1 MGLPEGLQVYAE
13 NIFRR
18 FPEEFIALGCPRL
31 EEDFSLQS
39 STRRIT
45 DMGSSKSLEIVLRKG
60 PMSPSRPDE
69 PKPVISSAQGSAAL
83 ANQVT
88 ALHARLAQLERREE
102 PQDHGAR
109 GPPAAQYHQDHLSR
123 HSPSAGDRG
132 GERTPSTLAARR
144 GRDVQID
151 VPNKPAAN
159 HQPAVR
165 EATAAQPSAAQTSP
179 EKREEAKAGKAPARA
194 DLNGRDQ
201 ADTDKRGTA
210 ELSRPESI
218 RATRVMPTTD
228 EPESPR
234 SPGWFSAWGKE
245 K

>member
-31 EEDFSLQS
+31 EDDFSLQS

-60 PMSPSRPDE
+60 PMSPRADE
-69 PKPVISSAQGSAAL
+69 PKPVVSSAQGTAAL

-88 ALHARLAQLERREE
+88 ALHARLAMLERKDE

-109 GPPAAQYHQDHLSR
+109 GTLSTQDRFKDYQDQVPKL
-123 HSPSAGDRG
+123 SPSG
-132 GERTPSTLAARR
+132 GSSTLASRR
-144 GRDVQID
+144 GKDVHVD
-151 VPNKPAAN
+151 VPVKPTIRPTGEASVAQAAVTVASSS
-159 HQPAVR
+159 PAEVS
-165 EATAAQPSAAQTSP
+165 AHPKGTAKSNPKS
-179 EKREEAKAGKAPARA
+179 

-201 ADTDKRGTA
+201 TEPLDKKGSG
-210 ELSRPESI
+210 ELSI
-218 RATRVMPTTD
+218 RATRVMPTSD

-234 SPGWFSAWGKE
+234 SPGWFSAWGKS
-245 K
+245 